1 MFRVELQR
9 VRKDKK
15 FVVHLSIYL
24 ISKKC
29 LIQKIYQFIRPVE
42 IEKILAEEG
51 GGKGRRGAGSFLKNV
66 GHVGLKRSFN

>member
-42 IEKILAEEG
+42 MEKILAEERG
-51 GGKGRRGAGSFLKNV
+51 GVKGRRGAGSFLKNV
-66 GHVGLKRSFN
+66 GHVG